1 MAGSYLETYWK
12 TVVETIQDGVMIV
25 DRQGAILSANKAF
38 LGMTGYDREEVI
50 GQPCTIINCSYCE
63 IARGK
68 GVDDWCVLFRTGRLD
83 NHRCTLISKSGEVIH
98 VLKNGRL
105 LHDDEGGVIGSVETI
120 TNISTL
126 VEQMNKIDTEGIQ
139 PMAHPQDIKLR
150 LRDDEVKEVNKR
162 DQFQA
167 IAPAVNQGLYLV
179 PKVID

>member
-1 MAGSYLETYWK
+1 MSEIKPRTVAQGTPAGLPRAGYNRPLT
-12 TVVETIQDGVMIV
+12 TNVPPLVV
-25 DRQGAILSANKAF
+25 S
-38 LGMTGYDREEVI
+38 
-50 GQPCTIINCSYCE
+50 
-63 IARGK
+63 
-68 GVDDWCVLFRTGRLD
+68 
-83 NHRCTLISKSGEVIH
+83 ISKSDVERVA
-98 VLKNGRL
+98 RL
-105 LHDDEGGVIGSVETI
+105 ARIGIEPHEAERYSI
-120 TNISTL
+120 DLSNILTL

>member
-1 MAGSYLETYWK
+1 MCSEIKPRTVAQGTPASSTRAGYNRPLT
-12 TVVETIQDGVMIV
+12 TNVPPLVV
-25 DRQGAILSANKAF
+25 S
-38 LGMTGYDREEVI
+38 
-50 GQPCTIINCSYCE
+50 
-63 IARGK
+63 
-68 GVDDWCVLFRTGRLD
+68 
-83 NHRCTLISKSGEVIH
+83 ISKSDVERVA
-98 VLKNGRL
+98 RL
-105 LHDDEGGVIGSVETI
+105 ARIGIEPHEAERYSI
-120 TNISTL
+120 DLSNILTL